1 MKWPHY
7 QKYVNQ
13 IIVNIKISLKL
24 NFINIQSL
32 HSNSPGCTSFLE
44 SNFLEILVLCE
55 TFSTRSSNFSLQG
68 YLPLI
73 WKDSMTHIHR
83 LTAFWRSKFKKGL
96 IFRKLWGFLFMFS
109 TDFTSSHLFPLFI
122 IVFVLD
128 AISSNIYRLA
138 QSTNLLTNLSLETL
152 TSIISTG

>member
-73 WKDSMTHIHR
+73 WKDSMTLCIV
-83 LTAFWRSKFKKGL
+83 LQLFEEANSK
-96 IFRKLWGFLFMFS
+96 R
-109 TDFTSSHLFPLFI
+109 D
-122 IVFVLD
+122 
-128 AISSNIYRLA
+128 
-138 QSTNLLTNLSLETL
+138 LSLENSEDSYLRFRLALLHL
-152 TSIISTG
+152 TSVSSLYHSLFL

>member
-1 MKWPHY
+1 MGGYKNELKDWCLINSKPYFFFLLDFYLFSDSMKWPHY

-73 WKDSMTHIHR
+73 WKDSMTHMHR
-83 LTAFWRSKFKKGL
+83 LAAFWRSKFKNGL

-109 TDFTSSHLFPLFI
+109 TGFTSSHFCF
-122 IVFVLD
+122 
-128 AISSNIYRLA
+128 
-138 QSTNLLTNLSLETL
+138 LSL
-152 TSIISTG
+152 S

>member
-1 MKWPHY
+1 
-7 QKYVNQ
+7 
-13 IIVNIKISLKL
+13 
-24 NFINIQSL
+24 
-32 HSNSPGCTSFLE
+32 
-44 SNFLEILVLCE
+44 
-55 TFSTRSSNFSLQG
+55 
-68 YLPLI
+68 
-73 WKDSMTHIHR
+73 
-83 LTAFWRSKFKKGL
+83 
-96 IFRKLWGFLFMFS
+96 MFS

>member
-32 HSNSPGCTSFLE
+32 LHSNSPGCTSFLE
-44 SNFLEILVLCE
+44 SNFLDILVLCE

-73 WKDSMTHIHR
+73 WKDSMTLCIV
-83 LTAFWRSKFKKGL
+83 LQLFEEANSK
-96 IFRKLWGFLFMFS
+96 R
-109 TDFTSSHLFPLFI
+109 D
-122 IVFVLD
+122 
-128 AISSNIYRLA
+128 
-138 QSTNLLTNLSLETL
+138 LSLENSEDSYLRFRLALLHL
-152 TSIISTG
+152 TSVSSLYHSLFL